1 MRKLGVSILT
11 FVCLVWAQANQPGG
25 RITYQLSLQ
34 ESEDE
39 KKSKDLVEYIKA
51 NYTKH
56 EFLIPM
62 RDGVRLFTSVYTPKD
77 ASQQFPIMINRTP
90 YTVAPYGIDNYRTN
104 LGPSEKFAREGFIFV
119 YQDVRGKGRS
129 EGQFVHV
136 RPHIPNKK
144 SPKDFDE
151 SSDTYDTVDWLVKKI
166 PNNSGKAGIYGVS
179 YPGFYA
185 ANGAIDAH
193 PAMKASSPQAPV
205 TEWFVGDDFR
215 HNGALFLAHAF
226 RFFSAFGQD
235 IRPSNEPGSPNV
247 TPFKYGT
254 PDGYEFYLKTG
265 PLQNFDERFFHGKIE
280 YWKELIDNDTYS
292 AYWQARNLRQYM
304 KAVKP
309 AVMTVGGWFDAEDLF
324 GALRLYGAAEEQSP
338 GANNIVVMGPWIHG
352 GWSRGDGD
360 RLGPVPFNSKTAE
373 FYRDDI
379 EFPFFLFYLKGKGN
393 TKLPEAYMFE
403 TGRNEWHKHGE
414 WPPKAA
420 KPRTFYLRESS
431 KLTTATPTGSDDAFD
446 EYVSDPN
453 KPVPF
458 MSDIQQNMATTYMVE
473 DQRFASSRTDVMVY
487 QTEPLETELRVAGP
501 QKITLYVSTS
511 GTDSDWVVK
520 LIDVYPAD
528 FPDTEVPALRP
539 GQAQSSTDRVVKM
552 GGYQQLVRGEPFR
565 GKFRLSFSKP
575 EPFTPGKVEKIEF
588 ELPDVYH
595 AFRRGHRLMV
605 HVQSSWFPLVD
616 RNPQKFLKISEARA
630 EDFQKATQRI
640 YRSAKS
646 ASSMQLLVLE

>member
-1 MRKLGVSILT
+1 MKKPGLLLLSS
-11 FVCLVWAQANQPGG
+11 VCLLWAQANQP
-25 RITYQLSLQ
+25 IYQLTPQLD
-34 ESEDE
+34 EEE
-39 KKSKDLVEYIKA
+39 KKAEDLREYIKA

-62 RDGVRLFTSVYTPKD
+62 RDGVRLFTSVYTPKTP
-77 ASQQFPIMINRTP
+77 SEQFPIMINRTP
-90 YTVAPYGIDNYRTN
+90 YTVAPYGIDNYRGS
-104 LGPSEKFAREGFIFV
+104 LGPSENFVREGFIFV

-136 RPHIPNKK
+136 RPHNPNKK
-144 SPKDFDE
+144 TSKDIDE
-151 SSDTYDTVDWLVKKI
+151 SSDTYDTVDWLIKNV
-166 PNNSGKAGIYGVS
+166 PNNNGKAGIYGIS

-205 TEWFVGDDFR
+205 SEWFIGDDFR

-226 RFFSAFGQD
+226 RFFSGFGQD
-235 IRPSNEPGSPNV
+235 VRPSDEAGSPNV
-247 TPFKYGT
+247 IPFKYGT

-265 PLQNFDERFFHGKIE
+265 PLQNFAEKFFHGKIE

-292 AYWQARNLRQYM
+292 PYWQSRNIRQYM

-309 AVMTVGGWFDAEDLF
+309 AMLTVGGWFDAEDLF
-324 GALRLYGAAEEQSP
+324 GALRLYGSAEKQSP
-338 GANNIVVMGPWIHG
+338 GANNMVVMGPWVHG

-360 RLGPVPFNSKTAE
+360 HLGPVPFNSKTAV
-373 FYRDDI
+373 FFRDNI
-379 EFPFFLFYLKGKGN
+379 EFPFFLFHLKGKG
-393 TKLPEAYMFE
+393 TPKLPEAYMFE
-403 TGRNEWHKHGE
+403 TGRNEWHRHDE

-420 KPRTFYLRESS
+420 KYKTFYLREGG
-431 KLTTATPTGSDDAFD
+431 KLTGDAPSSSADAFD
-446 EYVSDPN
+446 EYISDPA

-458 MSDIQQNMATTYMVE
+458 TSDIQQNMTTTYMVD
-473 DQRFASSRTDVMVY
+473 DQRFASSRPDVMVY
-487 QTEPLETELRVAGP
+487 QSDPLENDLQVAGP
-501 QKITLYVSTS
+501 LKVTLHVSTS

-528 FPDTEVPALRP
+528 FPDSNPPPLRP
-539 GQAQSSTDRVVKM
+539 GQTQAPAERVVKM

-565 GKFRLSFSKP
+565 GKFRRSFEKP
-575 EPFTPGKVEKIEF
+575 QPFTPSQVEKIEF
-588 ELPDVYH
+588 ELPDIYH

-616 RNPQKFLKISEARA
+616 RNPQKFMKISEARA

-640 YRSAKS
+640 YRSGKN
-646 ASSMQLLVLE
+646 ASSVQLPVVD